1 MKSIDNLCVI
11 DDDKVCQFIIKTYAA
26 KRSLAKNM
34 QLFSDANEA
43 LQYLK
48 NTSTD
53 PKRLPDMIL
62 LDINM
67 PIMDG
72 WTFLE
77 EFQKIRENMHKDIII
92 NMITSSIQEDDMLK
106 SKSYSDVAGFYVKP
120 LNEELIINMF
130 EHLPVE

>member
-34 QLFSDANEA
+34 QLFTDASDA

-48 NTSTD
+48 NVSTD

-72 WTFLE
+72 WTFLD
-77 EFQKIRENMHKDIII
+77 EFQKIRKGMRKDIII
-92 NMITSSIQEDDMLK
+92 NMITSSIHEDDMLK
-106 SKSYSDVAGFYVKP
+106 SKSYSDISGFYVKP
-120 LNEELIINMF
+120 INEQLIMDMF
-130 EHLPVE
+130 EQLPVE